1 MLSTDAVKQ
10 AFFARVAEGL
20 LLIDEHGSERDV
32 NAVTLAFGQ
41 APMIDV
47 AEWLAEHRAAQ

>member
-1 MLSTDAVKQ
+1 MLSTDAVKE
-10 AFFARVAEGL
+10 AFFASVANGL
-20 LLIDEHGSERDV
+20 LTDEHGNERDV

-41 APMIDV
+41 APLTDV